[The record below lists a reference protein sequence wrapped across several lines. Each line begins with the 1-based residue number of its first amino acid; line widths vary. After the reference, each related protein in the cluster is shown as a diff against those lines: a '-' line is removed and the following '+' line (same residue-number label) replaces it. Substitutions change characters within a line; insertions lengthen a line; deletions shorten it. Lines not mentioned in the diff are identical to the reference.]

1 MRNSLGVIVD
11 RLGIA
16 VRPDTADRA
25 GRASAERIEP
35 PVDPFLV
42 PRLRPLLTGFL
53 RRARGCMV
61 RSDDGSTLGENEG
74 GIWQTKVR
82 RRWCAD
88 HRRQPAKV

>member
-1 MRNSLGVIVD
+1 MRNSFGVIFD

-16 VRPDTADRA
+16 VRQTQQTP
-25 GRASAERIEP
+25 GGQSFRIEP